1 MSDRDIIPSP
11 GQFGLTD
18 MLPVPGLFLDAGKQ
32 AWWKFIEFF
41 TARIRNRNTR
51 EAYGRAVAQFSAWC
65 KERQLRLDQ
74 LSPFLVAAYIEEL
87 GTKAAKPT
95 VKQHLA
101 AVRVL
106 FDFLVTSQVLPM
118 NPAASVRGPKHVV
131 KRGKTPV
138 LSAAEA
144 RQLLDSIDTSRPS
157 GLRDRAIIGL
167 MVFSFARVGAVVGMN
182 ADDYFQQ
189 GKRWWFRLNEK
200 GGNRHDVPAHHKAE
214 EYMDAYIAA
223 VGGSGQKGSP
233 LFRTLDRKRRLSE
246 DRIERR
252 EVLAMIKRRGR
263 HAGLPESVCCHS
275 FRATGITCYLLNGGT
290 LEKAQQIANHESPRT
305 TKLYDRTT
313 DEVSLDEIEKILI

>member
-1 MSDRDIIPSP
+1 MSDNDIIPSP

-18 MLPVPGLFLDAGKQ
+18 LPPVPGLFLDAGKQ

-65 KERQLRLDQ
+65 KVRQLRLDQ

-106 FDFLVTSQVLPM
+106 FDFLVTSQVLPV

-144 RQLLDSIDTSRPS
+144 RQLLDSIDTSKPG

-200 GGNRHDVPAHHKAE
+200 GGKRHDVPAHHKAE

-223 VGGSGQKGSP
+223 VGGSGQKAVPSSARSTVDAGYR
-233 LFRTLDRKRRLSE
+233 RTASSDVKCW
-246 DRIERR
+246 
-252 EVLAMIKRRGR
+252 
-263 HAGLPESVCCHS
+263 P
-275 FRATGITCYLLNGGT
+275 
-290 LEKAQQIANHESPRT
+290 
-305 TKLYDRTT
+305 
-313 DEVSLDEIEKILI
+313 